1 MGMRLAARRNRA
13 IKGFAVAGV
22 VGAGLL
28 SAGCAHEPTS
38 PQQASVESCIQFS
51 ISALKHQVTVTS
63 LPAVCRGLTSAQLNF
78 AADAATDAMAGTMHG
93 KLLARARRRELRPL
107 LPRLASIVPAQ
118 RRQPVSTVATSQ
130 ASGPP
135 DGLAALVAWL
145 ITVGLGF
152 LMMARWIA
160 RGELRRASAGKAWL
174 RPTMNLAHLG
184 LAVAGLVTWIIHLV
198 TGLAGLAW
206 IACVLLLPVAGL
218 GISLVVLRLPERSL
232 AGAAVSAAQI
242 VPSGAGAVPAP
253 VSLDPP
259 SARHPPALVVAAHV
273 IFAMA
278 TILYTLLAAIG
289 SG

>member
-1 MGMRLAARRNRA
+1 M
-13 IKGFAVAGV
+13 KGFAVAGV
-22 VGAGLL
+22 VVAGLL

-51 ISALKHQVTVTS
+51 ISALKHHVTVTS
-63 LPAVCRGLTSAQLNF
+63 LPAVCRGLTSTQLNF

-107 LPRLASIVPAQ
+107 LPQLASIVPAQ
-118 RRQPVSTVATSQ
+118 RSQPVSTAATSQ

-160 RGELRRASAGKAWL
+160 RGGLRRASVGKAWL

-184 LAVAGLVTWIIHLV
+184 LAVAGLVTWIIYLV

-206 IACVLLLPVAGL
+206 IACVLLLLVAGL
-218 GISLVVLRLPERSL
+218 GISLLVLRLPERSL
-232 AGAAVSAAQI
+232 ATAAVSAAQI
-242 VPSGAGAVPAP
+242 VPSAAGAVPAP

-273 IFAMA
+273 TFAMA